1 MVMPDDK
8 NIAWT
13 NTLGMAALLS
23 VLYAA
28 AYILSSFQP
37 TLLEILVTC
46 FALALVTLVAV
57 NYYSRSVYENVSCRM
72 WTNRAILGFTVA
84 LLGGVAL
91 QVRLIVYL
99 HTFLGWYAFMRA
111 LLALWLMAVCC
122 QYAMPRLLPQVRD
135 LALLSIGT
143 LASVSTCICSI
154 CRDKPV

>member
-91 QVRLIVYL
+91 QVRPYYVLV
-99 HTFLGWYAFMRA
+99 
-111 LLALWLMAVCC
+111 AVCC
-122 QYAMPRLLPQVRD
+122 YEGFAGSAVDVTWLPLKDGGCELQ
-135 LALLSIGT
+135 L
-143 LASVSTCICSI
+143 C
-154 CRDKPV
+154 

>member
-91 QVRLIVYL
+91 QVSVVCPLL
-99 HTFLGWYAFMRA
+99 RA
-111 LLALWLMAVCC
+111 SGSVLL
-122 QYAMPRLLPQVRD
+122 
-135 LALLSIGT
+135 
-143 LASVSTCICSI
+143 
-154 CRDKPV
+154 